1 MKKIFFMAALAAMTL
16 ASCTGGASGEQK
28 EAAVQQKNEVIET
41 IMSRRSIRQYK
52 DMPVERTKMD
62 TILMCGINA
71 PNGMNRQSW
80 EIRVVGKEYIDGVTK
95 LYVEE
100 NPDAAKDPSFKNIFR
115 NAPVAVLVA
124 ADTEYELSQI
134 DCGLLGGNMVLSA
147 WSMGIGS
154 CCLGGPVR
162 FMLTEKE
169 AAPYLEKLGFS
180 DGYEL
185 LYCIAFGYPDETPA
199 AKPRNAEK
207 VRFID

>member
-80 EIRVVGKEYIDGVTK
+80 EIRVVGKDYIDGVTK

-134 DCGLLGGNMVLSA
+134 DCGLLGENMMLSA

-154 CCLGGPVR
+154 CCLGSPVR
-162 FMLTEKE
+162 FLKSETAKE
-169 AAPYLEKLGFS
+169 FYDKLQFS

-185 LYCIAFGYPDETPA
+185 VYAIGFGYPDEAPA
-199 AKPRNAEK
+199 AKPRDAQK
-207 VRFID
+207 IKYVD

>member
-1 MKKIFFMAALAAMTL
+1 MKKFFFMAALAAMTL

-134 DCGLLGGNMVLSA
+134 DCGLLGENMMLSA

-154 CCLGGPVR
+154 CCLGSPVR
-162 FMLTEKE
+162 FLKSETAKE
-169 AAPYLEKLGFS
+169 FYDKLQFS

-185 LYCIAFGYPDETPA
+185 VYAIGFGYPDEAPA
-199 AKPRNAEK
+199 AKPRDAQK
-207 VRFID
+207 IKYVD